1 MGTTKKSKST
11 KKTVRSTPQKTR
23 ARATKITA
31 HAPRVSIPRRK
42 NSQKNR
48 SRKIFLVS
56 KRSILAVIVLAMLT
70 VILTLLFSNFYDPE
84 KLTTRKIES
93 ITADYYETY
102 FYPRIENYGT
112 TDKSMSDIMSRYK
125 ETGFSKITLRQL
137 LLFDSARHADA
148 AELLTKYCDPEAT
161 YVKIYPDD
169 PYGKTD
175 YHVDYTYSCAF

>member
-1 MGTTKKSKST
+1 MGTTKKSKSS
-11 KKTVRSTPQKTR
+11 KKTTKPTPQKTR
-23 ARATKITA
+23 ARATKISA
-31 HAPRVSIPRRK
+31 HTPRVSTARRSTK
-42 NSQKNR
+42 SSK
-48 SRKIFLVS
+48 SRQLFLIS
-56 KRSILAVIVLAMLT
+56 KRSILAVIILAMLT

-84 KLTTRKIES
+84 KLTTKRIEE

-137 LLFDSARHADA
+137 LLFDSARHADLSK
-148 AELLTKYCDPEAT
+148 LLTKYCDPEAT
-161 YVKIYPDD
+161 YVKIYPDE